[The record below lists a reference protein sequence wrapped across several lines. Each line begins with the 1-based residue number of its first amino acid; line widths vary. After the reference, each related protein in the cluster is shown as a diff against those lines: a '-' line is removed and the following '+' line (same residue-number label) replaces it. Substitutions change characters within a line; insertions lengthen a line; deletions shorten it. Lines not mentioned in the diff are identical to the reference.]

1 MKENIKIFITVLCFY
16 IITVS
21 TGILIVLFIADIN
34 SFNNV
39 KNSDCK
45 NPWYGKSI
53 IVEPYTNFRL
63 FMSGNKPEYYITTNV
78 AGDVWICETIKFGD
92 KQYWTIDYTI
102 KHDTITTN
110 K

>member
-1 MKENIKIFITVLCFY
+1 
-16 IITVS
+16 
-21 TGILIVLFIADIN
+21 
-34 SFNNV
+34 
-39 KNSDCK
+39 
-45 NPWYGKSI
+45 
-53 IVEPYTNFRL
+53 
-63 FMSGNKPEYYITTNV
+63 MSGNKPEYYITTNV